1 MKSILVYNLPE
12 DEEPFA
18 VATKAMDWALLAW
31 DIEQELRNL
40 ITYNPAEFETG
51 VSAFDHIRAK
61 LADIMDERGL
71 QFPS

>member
-40 ITYNPAEFETG
+40 IKYNPKEFETG
-51 VSAFDHIRAK
+51 VSALEHIRAK

-71 QFPS
+71 QFPP

>member
-40 ITYNPAEFETG
+40 IKYNPEVFETG
-51 VSAFDHIRAK
+51 VSALEHIRAK

-71 QFPS
+71 QFPP

>member
-18 VATKAMDWALLAW
+18 VATKAMDWALLAY

-40 ITYNPAEFETG
+40 IKYNPEVFETG
-51 VSAFDHIRAK
+51 VSALEHIRAK

-71 QFPS
+71 QFPP

>member
-40 ITYNPAEFETG
+40 IKYNPEEFETG
-51 VSAFDHIRAK
+51 VSALEHIRAQR
-61 LADIMDERGL
+61 ADIMDERGL